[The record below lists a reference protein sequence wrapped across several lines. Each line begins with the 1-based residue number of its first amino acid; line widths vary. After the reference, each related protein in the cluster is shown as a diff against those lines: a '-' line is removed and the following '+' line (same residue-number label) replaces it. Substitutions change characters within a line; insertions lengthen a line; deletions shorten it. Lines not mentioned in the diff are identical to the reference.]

1 MKNSVEIMNI
11 LKDCDKINKLL
22 NLESDEIQDVV
33 EDIRSNLNEQS
44 EKNKVFQYSSVEND
58 EEIENELRELELG
71 SLKEKEKE
79 KENLNKM
86 KVIES
91 KKLSPVKQS
100 VFMHDFPSVR
110 KEPSLDDL
118 INDFKTK

>member
-22 NLESDEIQDVV
+22 NSETDDIQDVV

-44 EKNKVFQYSSVEND
+44 EKNKVFQYSSEEND

-79 KENLNKM
+79 NLNKM
-86 KVIES
+86 SNVKES
-91 KKLSPVKQS
+91 RKLSPIKQT

-110 KEPSLDDL
+110 KDPSLDDL
-118 INDFKTK
+118 INDFKSK